1 MIRVLLAD
9 DDYLVKD
16 VLQSMIPWEE
26 LGMEMIG
33 FAEDGKQT
41 LELCLEQKPD
51 LLITDIRMPLLSG
64 LEVALCLREQNQK
77 TRVVLISGIQDFDY
91 ARTALDVQADGYLLK
106 PIRLKEIIATLKK
119 VRESIELESNRAA
132 FLDKIE
138 TRLRENLPL
147 ARATFLHN
155 LLHGTLDQ
163 EEALQEKLEY
173 FELPFQSEETV
184 VAAIGVLDNYGELLS
199 SRSESQVQMVN
210 FAVRDIM
217 ERTMDNYQAGLSFA
231 TRDNEF
237 VLLFHR
243 EYCIPDK
250 MAGILE
256 AIAGLIG
263 ELDCLSISFGIGLP
277 ASGVRLACNSYNEA
291 RRALEHKFFVG
302 NQAII
307 QIDDITVP
315 TTHRTVLNE
324 DESFRLQTL
333 ARQLLQYVKSGDTA
347 LIAGTLNDYLLILTG
362 PGSLSREYIR
372 GQFFELVIHAY
383 REFCETEQELP
394 DMAARYSAA
403 TQAILKAETV
413 AEIRRFTQDILLA
426 IAKHFARKYQNR
438 HLLLV
443 EQIKTYIQEHR
454 TENITLNDISSAVYM
469 STNYICGVFKKECGQ
484 TIHDYLLDVKMQE
497 GKRML
502 RETTMKVFEIS
513 DALGYETAHYFSY
526 SFKRYTGKTPYQYRK
541 EASPFSFLTEL

>member
-16 VLQSMIPWEE
+16 VLQSMIPWKE
-26 LGMEMIG
+26 LGMKMIG
-33 FAEDGKQT
+33 FAEDGRQA
-41 LELCLEQKPD
+41 LDLCLEQKPD
-51 LLITDIRMPLLSG
+51 LLITDIRMPILSG
-64 LEVALCLREQNQK
+64 LEVALCLREQNAK

-119 VRESIELESNRAA
+119 VQESIELESNRTA

-138 TRLRENLPL
+138 SRLRENLPL
-147 ARATFLHN
+147 ARAAFLHN
-155 LLHGTLDQ
+155 LLHGTLEQ
-163 EEALQEKLEY
+163 EGILQEKLEY

-184 VAAIGVLDNYGELLS
+184 VAAIGILDNYGELAAD
-199 SRSESQVQMVN
+199 RTESQVQMIT

-217 ERTMDNYQAGLSFA
+217 ERTMNNYQAGLSITA
-231 TRDNEF
+231 RDNEF

-250 MAGILE
+250 MTGILE
-256 AIAGLIG
+256 GIAGLIE
-263 ELDCLSISFGIGLP
+263 ELDHLSISFGIGLP
-277 ASGVRLACNSYNEA
+277 VPGIRQVCNSYNEA

-315 TTHRTVLNE
+315 SAHRTVLNE
-324 DESFRLQTL
+324 DESFRLRSL
-333 ARQLLQYVKSGDTA
+333 AQELLRAIRSGDTA
-347 LIAGTLNDYLLILTG
+347 LVCNTMDDYHHVLIR

-372 GQFFELVIHAY
+372 GQFFELIIHAY
-383 REFCETEQELP
+383 REFCETESELSEISV
-394 DMAARYSAA
+394 RYTTT

-413 AEIRRFTQDILLA
+413 TKIRDLTQDMLLA
-426 IAKHFARKYQNR
+426 ITEHFSHKYQNR

-443 EQIKTYIQEHR
+443 EQIKTYINEHR
-454 TENITLNDISSAVYM
+454 RENITLNDISSAVYM

-497 GKRML
+497 ARRML

-526 SFKRYTGKTPYQYRK
+526 SFKRYAGKTPHQYRK
-541 EASPFSFLTEL
+541 EATGSGCPSA

>member
-1 MIRVLLAD
+1 MIRVVLAD
-9 DDYLVKD
+9 HDNLVKD

-41 LELCLEQKPD
+41 LDLCLEQKPD

-64 LEVALCLREQNQK
+64 LEVALCLREQNVK

-106 PIRLKEIIATLKK
+106 PIRLQEIIATLKK
-119 VRESIELESNRAA
+119 VQESIELESNRTA
-132 FLDKIE
+132 FLNKIE
-138 TRLRENLPL
+138 TRLKENLPL
-147 ARATFLHN
+147 ARAAFLHN

-163 EEALQEKLEY
+163 QDALQEKLEY
-173 FELPFQSEETV
+173 FGLPFQSEETV
-184 VAAIGVLDNYGELLS
+184 VAVIGVLDNYRELAA
-199 SRSESQVQMVN
+199 SRTESQIQMIN

-217 ERTMDNYQAGLSFA
+217 ERTMQNYRAGLSFA
-231 TRDNEF
+231 ARDNEF

-250 MAGILE
+250 MTGILE
-256 AIAGLIG
+256 GIAGLIG
-263 ELDCLSISFGIGLP
+263 ELDQLSISFGIGLP
-277 ASGVRLACNSYNEA
+277 APGIRLACNSYNEA

-307 QIDDITVP
+307 QIDDITAP
-315 TTHRTVLNE
+315 STHRTVLNE
-324 DESFRLQTL
+324 DESFHLQSL
-333 ARQLLQYVKSGDTA
+333 AQELLRVVKSGDTPLVASA
-347 LIAGTLNDYLLILTG
+347 LDDYLSVLTG

-372 GQFFELVIHAY
+372 GQFFELIIHAY
-383 REFCETEQELP
+383 REFCETESELP
-394 DMAARYSAA
+394 EISARYTAA

-413 AEIRRFTQDILLA
+413 TEIRRLTQDMLLT
-426 IAKHFARKYQNR
+426 ITGHFSHKYQNR

-443 EQIKTYIQEHR
+443 EQIKTYIHEHR

-502 RETTMKVFEIS
+502 RETAMKVFEIS

-526 SFKRYTGKTPYQYRK
+526 SFKRFTGKTPYQYRK
-541 EASPFSFLTEL
+541 ESSLSS